1 MASDRVSRVSLFLHR
16 VGACFLWLG
25 LAGSVALSPV
35 RAAEPVAASAAVGT
49 LPAPPDST
57 LINTLRR
64 SLNES
69 RWAAAESLA
78 LVLRAR
84 AEARTP
90 LDSLLLARALDQ
102 LVAARLGAGRVNDA
116 ELPKVARR
124 ALALRERVLG
134 PEHGDLA
141 VSLVRLAELLN
152 AQGDCAAAIPLAE
165 RGVRIREKLLGPEA
179 IAVARGM
186 TILGMGLY
194 QCGRLEE
201 ARQVYERSAAIREKV
216 LGPNAS
222 EVAVSLNNLGST
234 LQSLGRLEEAQAT
247 LVRALEI
254 RRKTLGPDHPYIATT
269 LGNLANLCVLRGQYA
284 EARRLQLEALAIREK
299 AAGPRSAEAALS
311 YFNLGVLGL
320 ITGNYDESIAW
331 NEKAL
336 DAREFALGPEHPDVA
351 LALDNYGGILV
362 RIGDYAGAIRL
373 LERAIALHRR
383 NSGADPAQLAWAL
396 TNMALARSGAGQH
409 VEAVRLAGEGR
420 NLVARNRA
428 FAPLD
433 RAQFEEAL
441 AYVLMQ
447 KGDLVSAR
455 RYWQRALALREGALA
470 ADHPEIARVCA
481 ELADVERRLGH
492 MASADRLLRRAML
505 IYGKTSRDLPGW
517 SDAGQKQ
524 SMLLYQRGDAP
535 GALAALLVA
544 QRADREKMRAIAR
557 TLPERQALRFAA
569 THASGRDLLLT
580 LAVADSHAATPGVSW
595 NDVMAARSLVLDEL
609 AGRLRLSQLM
619 GGAVVDSLRGELVD
633 AGAWLAHLMT
643 TDEPPTH
650 PERASAELEAAR
662 ARYDA
667 AERALALASLD
678 FRRQAER
685 PAPTLEALRAARPP
699 HGAIVAFARYA
710 QAPRRAGAP
719 EPGPA
724 HYLAFV
730 LPADQPT
737 PRVVPLGAAARIDSL
752 VATWRAELATGA
764 LRRNRSPQAAALASE
779 QAGHAVR
786 RAVWDP
792 LRSALGPAERVFL
805 VPEGPLHLVNFAALP
820 EDDGRYLVEGAAV
833 LHVVTTE
840 RDLLTAPGEASGHGL
855 LAVGGA
861 AFDSLGMSAPEANQ
875 RPAASAG
882 APAVDAGRVEPTP
895 ATFRGARNGCPRF
908 QDLRFV
914 PLAGSLNEIAALA
927 QGWTAAAPGRAGEP
941 ATVVSG
947 RRATEELVKR
957 AAPGHRVLHL
967 ATHGFYLDAEFRDG
981 EVAAPG
987 GRGIGGL
994 VSSKTPRRGAHAAA
1008 PAAPPLD
1015 LNPFHLSGVALAGA
1029 NLRAEAGT
1037 ERDDGIL
1044 TAEELAVMNLDGVEW
1059 AVLSACDS
1067 GVGAVGEGEGVFG
1080 LRRAL
1085 QIAGARTVILAL
1097 WSVRDELTAPWM
1109 DALYA
1114 AHFARGLDT
1123 ATACRDASRAILA
1136 ARRAA
1141 GQSTHPFYWAGFL
1154 AAGDWR

>member
-1 MASDRVSRVSLFLHR
+1 MASDRVSRVSLLLHR
-16 VGACFLWLG
+16 VGVCLIGLG
-25 LAGSVALSPV
+25 LAGSAALSPV
-35 RAAEPVAASAAVGT
+35 RAAEPLAASAAVG
-49 LPAPPDST
+49 PSAAPPDST
-57 LINTLRR
+57 LIITLRR
-64 SLNES
+64 SLNEG

-78 LVLRAR
+78 LVMRTR

-102 LVAARLGAGRVNDA
+102 FVAARLGPGRVNDA

-165 RGVRIREKLLGPEA
+165 RGVRIRENVLGPDA

-194 QCGRLEE
+194 QCGRLDE
-201 ARQVYERSAAIREKV
+201 ARQVFERSAAIREKV

-222 EVAVSLNNLGST
+222 ELAVSLNNLGSV
-234 LQSLGRLEEAQAT
+234 LQSLGRLSEAQAT

-254 RRKTLGPDHPYIATT
+254 RRKTLGSDHPYIATT

-299 AAGPRSAEAALS
+299 AGGPRGAEAALS

-351 LALDNYGGILV
+351 LELANYGGILV

-373 LERAIALHRR
+373 LERAIAIHRR
-383 NSGADPAQLAWAL
+383 NSGADPTKLAWAL

-409 VEAVRLAGEGR
+409 AEAIRLAAEGR
-420 NLVARNRA
+420 TLVARNPA

-455 RYWQRALALREGALA
+455 NYWRRALTLREGALA

-492 MASADRLLRRAML
+492 MTSADRLLRRAML
-505 IYGKTSRDLPGW
+505 IYAKTSRDLPGW
-517 SDAGQKQ
+517 SDAEQKR

-535 GALAALLVA
+535 GALAALLTA
-544 QRADREKMRAIAR
+544 QRADREKVRAIAR

-580 LAVADSHAATPGVSW
+580 LAGADTSARTAADIW
-595 NDVMAARSLVLDEL
+595 DDVMSGRSLVLDEM

-619 GGAVVDSLRGELVD
+619 GGTVVDSLRGELID

-643 TDEPPTH
+643 TDEPPAR

-667 AERALALASLD
+667 AERSLALASLE

-699 HGAIVAFARYA
+699 NGAVVAFARYA
-710 QAPRRAGAP
+710 EAPRRAGAP

-724 HYLAFV
+724 RYLAFV
-730 LPADQPT
+730 LPADQAT
-737 PRVVPLGAAARIDSL
+737 PRVVPLGPAAPIDSL
-752 VATWRAELATGA
+752 VATWRSELTTGA
-764 LRRNRSPQAAALASE
+764 LRHNRTPEAAAQACQAA
-779 QAGHAVR
+779 GRAVR
-786 RAVWDP
+786 RVLWDP
-792 LRSALGPAERVFL
+792 LRVVLGPAERVFL

-820 EDDGRYLVEGAAV
+820 GDDGRYLVEGAAV

-840 RDLLTAPGEASGHGL
+840 RDLLAPAAKASGRGL

-861 AFDSLGMSAPEANQ
+861 AFDSLGVAGSAELARSSAEGAETAGDGGEA
-875 RPAASAG
+875 
-882 APAVDAGRVEPTP
+882 APAT

-908 QDLRFV
+908 QDLRFA
-914 PLAGSLNEIAALA
+914 PLAGSLNEITALA
-927 QGWTAAAPGRAGEP
+927 QGWNTATPGRAGEP
-941 ATVVSG
+941 ATAVSG
-947 RRATEELVKR
+947 RRASEEMVKR

-967 ATHGFYLDAEFRDG
+967 ATHGFYLDAECRDG
-981 EVAAPG
+981 GAAASG

-994 VSSKTPRRGAHAAA
+994 VSSRPPRQDKHAAP
-1008 PAAPPLD
+1008 PAATPLD

-1029 NLRAEAGT
+1029 NLRAEAGA

-1097 WSVRDELTAPWM
+1097 WSVRDDLTASWM
-1109 DALYA
+1109 EALYA

-1123 ATACRDASRAILA
+1123 ATACRDASRTILA